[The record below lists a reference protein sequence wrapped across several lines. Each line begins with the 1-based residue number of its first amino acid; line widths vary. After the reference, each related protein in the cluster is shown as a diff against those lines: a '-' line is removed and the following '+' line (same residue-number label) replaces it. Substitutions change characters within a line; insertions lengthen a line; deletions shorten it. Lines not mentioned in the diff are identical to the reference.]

1 MKTGNLNHELE
12 MIRNEQ
18 TDSERYKKSI
28 AYYLL
33 GITLGADDHDVAA
46 GIQEKLLEKMR
57 WEKAVQFLRLNSGLE
72 NREQIDKAIDLFATR
87 AATGVLSPLIPYYIP
102 VIVMMKTTP
111 VDAIKK
117 LAEDVRESLQQ
128 KGCSSYEIGYYLI
141 YDEKVEKNN
150 LEQIVSVLQEENTSC
165 HIGIFSK
172 NMEEAYAHVIR
183 AMAMDLFLKLY
194 GERRPYKVYTLGYWK
209 YDVAKQ
215 RMAAYLE
222 KLLQKQKEQQECNLK
237 EQLKKHMENLVF
249 PNTSEQIKE
258 WIRQFLTMPFRI
270 NELEKEKDITYRKL
284 QTVMYGT
291 VTAFRDFLNDNF
303 AIENGKRTAFDILNQ
318 QKCSL
323 WNMEHRMKDACDELI
338 TEEYTKTVE
347 NFRSNSLEARVTL
360 ERDFFGFGKNIRFEL
375 LVQRLRQDIWEK
387 EANCFVAE
395 QRKAV
400 VEEMK
405 TYLGSDEFQ
414 RYKENIEGKRAG
426 EESQIKLIYR
436 EVSLDE
442 NNLERGSDDENM
454 QNFSDIL
461 NWNETVLESSCL
473 DQVEKILFPK
483 IKTTVENEMSEKRLQ
498 LIGEFQQQS
507 ERLHRI
513 AGSQIYYAAQIPYEC
528 GGRNQRIIYEARQEQ
543 KMSKEEPGVKAVWW
557 EPQGCFELVD
567 YREIKGDGC

>member
-18 TDSERYKKSI
+18 TDTEHYKKSI
-28 AYYLL
+28 ACYLL
-33 GITLGADDHDVAA
+33 GITLGTDDHDVAT

-57 WEKAVQFLRLNSGLE
+57 WEKAVQFLRLDSGLE
-72 NREQIDKAIDLFATR
+72 NRKQINEAIDLFATR

-117 LAEDVRESLQQ
+117 LTEDVRESLQQ

-172 NMEEAYAHVIR
+172 NMEEAYSHVIR
-183 AMAMDLFLKLY
+183 AIAMDLFLKLY
-194 GERRPYKVYTLGYWK
+194 GERRPYRVYTLGYWK

-249 PNTSEQIKE
+249 SNTSEQIKE
-258 WIRQFLTMPFRI
+258 WIRQFQTMPFRI

-303 AIENGKRTAFDILNQ
+303 AIENGKETAFDILNQ

-323 WNMEHRMKDACDELI
+323 CDMERRMKEVCDALI
-338 TEEYTKTVE
+338 MEYQETVE
-347 NFRSNSLEARVTL
+347 DFRPSSLETKVTL
-360 ERDFFGFGKNIRFEL
+360 ERDLFGFGKNIRFEL
-375 LVQRLRQDIWEK
+375 SVQRLKQDIWEK
-387 EANCFVAE
+387 EANCFVTE

-414 RYKENIEGKRAG
+414 RYKENIEGNA
-426 EESQIKLIYR
+426 L
-436 EVSLDE
+436 
-442 NNLERGSDDENM
+442 
-454 QNFSDIL
+454 
-461 NWNETVLESSCL
+461 
-473 DQVEKILFPK
+473 
-483 IKTTVENEMSEKRLQ
+483 EKRV
-498 LIGEFQQQS
+498 
-507 ERLHRI
+507 RL
-513 AGSQIYYAAQIPYEC
+513 S
-528 GGRNQRIIYEARQEQ
+528 
-543 KMSKEEPGVKAVWW
+543 
-557 EPQGCFELVD
+557 
-567 YREIKGDGC
+567 

>member
-18 TDSERYKKSI
+18 TDTERYKKSI

-33 GITLGADDHDVAA
+33 GITLGVDDHDVTA
-46 GIQEKLLEKMR
+46 GIQEKLLEKMH
-57 WEKAVQFLRLNSGLE
+57 WEEAVQFLQLKSGVE
-72 NREQIDKAIDLFATR
+72 NRKRIDEAIDLFVTR
-87 AATGVLSPLIPYYIP
+87 AAMGVLSPLTPYYIP
-102 VIVMMKTTP
+102 VIVMMKTVP
-111 VDAIKK
+111 VDEIKK
-117 LAEDVRESLQQ
+117 LTEDVRESLRQN
-128 KGCSSYEIGYYLI
+128 GCSSYEISYYLI
-141 YDEKVEKNN
+141 YDQGVEKND
-150 LEQIVSVLQEENTSC
+150 LEQIVSVLRKENTLC
-165 HIGIFSK
+165 NIGIFSR

-183 AMAMDLFLKLY
+183 AIAMDLFLKLY
-194 GERRPYKVYTLGYWK
+194 GERTLYKVYTLGYWK
-209 YDVAKQ
+209 YDVVKQ

-222 KLLQKQKEQQECNLK
+222 KLLQKQKEQQECDLK
-237 EQLKKHMENLVF
+237 EQLKKHIEKLVF

-258 WIRQFLTMPFRI
+258 WIRQFQTMPFRI

-303 AIENGKRTAFDILNQ
+303 AIENGKKTAFDILNQ
-318 QKCSL
+318 QKCSMCD
-323 WNMEHRMKDACDELI
+323 MERRMKKVCDALI
-338 TEEYTKTVE
+338 TEYQETVE
-347 NFRSNSLEARVTL
+347 DFRPSSLETRVTL
-360 ERDFFGFGKNIRFEL
+360 ERDLFGIGKNIRFEL
-375 LVQRLRQDIWEK
+375 PIQRLRQDIWEK

-395 QRKAV
+395 KRKAV

-405 TYLGSDEFQ
+405 TYLASDEFQ
-414 RYKENIEGKRAG
+414 RYKEDIEGKRAR

-442 NNLERGSDDENM
+442 NNLERGFSDENM

-473 DQVEKILFPK
+473 DQIEKLLFPK
-483 IKTTVENEMSEKRLQ
+483 IRITVGNEMSKKHLQ

>member
-18 TDSERYKKSI
+18 TDSERYKKNI

-57 WEKAVQFLRLNSGLE
+57 WEKAVQFLQLNSGLE
-72 NREQIDKAIDLFATR
+72 NREQINEAIDLFATR

-111 VDAIKK
+111 VDEIKK
-117 LAEDVRESLQQ
+117 LIEDVRKSLQQ

-141 YDEKVEKNN
+141 YDQKVEKNN

-172 NMEEAYAHVIR
+172 NMEEVYAHVIR
-183 AMAMDLFLKLY
+183 AIAMDLFLKLY
-194 GERRPYKVYTLGYWK
+194 GERRPYSVYTLGYWK

-249 PNTSEQIKE
+249 PNASEQIKE

-291 VTAFRDFLNDNF
+291 VTDFRDFLNDNF
-303 AIENGKRTAFDILNQ
+303 AIENGKKTAFDILKQ

-323 WNMEHRMKDACDELI
+323 CDMERRMKEVCDALI
-338 TEEYTKTVE
+338 MEYQETVE
-347 NFRSNSLEARVTL
+347 NFRPSSLETRVTL
-360 ERDFFGFGKNIRFEL
+360 ERDLFGFGKNIRFEL
-375 LVQRLRQDIWEK
+375 PIQRLRQDIWEK
-387 EANCFVAE
+387 EANCFVTE

-414 RYKENIEGKRAG
+414 RYKEYIEGKRAR

-442 NNLERGSDDENM
+442 NNLERGFSDENM

-461 NWNETVLESSCL
+461 NWNETLLESSCL
-473 DQVEKILFPK
+473 DQVGKMLFSKIR
-483 IKTTVENEMSEKRLQ
+483 TTVENAMSEKRLQ

-528 GGRNQRIIYEARQEQ
+528 GGRNQRIIYEARQDQ
-543 KMSKEEPGVKAVWW
+543 KMNKEEPGVKDVWW

>member
-18 TDSERYKKSI
+18 TDSERYKKNI

-72 NREQIDKAIDLFATR
+72 NRKQIDEAIDLFVTR

-102 VIVMMKTTP
+102 VIVMMTTTP

-117 LAEDVRESLQQ
+117 MTEDVRKSLQQ

-141 YDEKVEKNN
+141 YDQKVKKNN

-183 AMAMDLFLKLY
+183 AIAMDLFLKLY
-194 GERRPYKVYTLGYWK
+194 GERRPYRVYTLGYWK

-237 EQLKKHMENLVF
+237 EQLKKHVENLVF

-284 QTVMYGT
+284 QTVMYGA
-291 VTAFRDFLNDNF
+291 VTAFRDFLLDNF
-303 AIENGKRTAFDILNQ
+303 AIENGKKTAFDILNQ
-318 QKCSL
+318 QKCSMCD
-323 WNMEHRMKDACDELI
+323 MERRMKKVCDTLI
-338 TEEYTKTVE
+338 TEYQETVE
-347 NFRSNSLEARVTL
+347 NFRPSSLETRVTL
-360 ERDFFGFGKNIRFEL
+360 ERDLFGFGKNIRFEL
-375 LVQRLRQDIWEK
+375 PIQRLRQDIWEK
-387 EANCFVAE
+387 EANCFVTE

-414 RYKENIEGKRAG
+414 RYREYIEGKRAR

-442 NNLERGSDDENM
+442 NNLERGFSDENM

-461 NWNETVLESSCL
+461 NWNETLLESSCL
-473 DQVEKILFPK
+473 DQVGKMLFSKIR
-483 IKTTVENEMSEKRLQ
+483 TTVENAMSEKRLQ

-528 GGRNQRIIYEARQEQ
+528 GGRNQRIIYEARQDQ
-543 KMSKEEPGVKAVWW
+543 KMNKEEPGVKDVWW

-567 YREIKGDGC
+567 YREIRGDGC

>member
-18 TDSERYKKSI
+18 MDSERYKKNI

-33 GITLGADDHDVAA
+33 GITLGANDHDVAA
-46 GIQEKLLEKMR
+46 GIKEKLLEKMR

-72 NREQIDKAIDLFATR
+72 NRKQINEAIDLFATK

-172 NMEEAYAHVIR
+172 NMEETYAHVIR
-183 AMAMDLFLKLY
+183 AIAMDLFLKLY
-194 GERRPYKVYTLGYWK
+194 GERRPYRVYTLGYWK
-209 YDVAKQ
+209 YDVVKQ

-303 AIENGKRTAFDILNQ
+303 AIENGKETAFDILNQ

-323 WNMEHRMKDACDELI
+323 CDMERRMKEVCDALI
-338 TEEYTKTVE
+338 MEYQETVE
-347 NFRSNSLEARVTL
+347 DFRPSSLETKVTL
-360 ERDFFGFGKNIRFEL
+360 ERDLFGFGKNIRFEL
-375 LVQRLRQDIWEK
+375 SVQRLKQDIWEK
-387 EANCFVAE
+387 EANCFVTE

-405 TYLGSDEFQ
+405 IYLGSDEFQ

-442 NNLERGSDDENM
+442 NNLERESGDENM

-473 DQVEKILFPK
+473 DQVEKLLFLK
-483 IKTTVENEMSEKRLQ
+483 IRTTVENAMSEKRLQ

-543 KMSKEEPGVKAVWW
+543 KMNKEEPGVKDVWW

>member
-1 MKTGNLNHELE
+1 
-12 MIRNEQ
+12 
-18 TDSERYKKSI
+18 
-28 AYYLL
+28 
-33 GITLGADDHDVAA
+33 
-46 GIQEKLLEKMR
+46 
-57 WEKAVQFLRLNSGLE
+57 
-72 NREQIDKAIDLFATR
+72 
-87 AATGVLSPLIPYYIP
+87 
-102 VIVMMKTTP
+102 MMKTTP
-111 VDAIKK
+111 VDTIKK

-141 YDEKVEKNN
+141 YDQKVEKNN

-183 AMAMDLFLKLY
+183 AIAMDLFLKLY
-194 GERRPYKVYTLGYWK
+194 GERRPYRVYTLGYWK

-291 VTAFRDFLNDNF
+291 GTAFRDFLNDNF
-303 AIENGKRTAFDILNQ
+303 AIENGKKTAFDILNQ

-323 WNMEHRMKDACDELI
+323 CDMECRMKKICDALI
-338 TEEYTKTVE
+338 TEYQENVE
-347 NFRSNSLEARVTL
+347 NFRPSSLETRVTL
-360 ERDFFGFGKNIRFEL
+360 ERDLFGFGKNIRFEL
-375 LVQRLRQDIWEK
+375 PIQRLRQDIWEK
-387 EANCFVAE
+387 EANCFVTE

-414 RYKENIEGKRAG
+414 RYKEYIEGKRAR

-442 NNLERGSDDENM
+442 NNLERGFSDENM

-461 NWNETVLESSCL
+461 NWNETLLESSCL
-473 DQVEKILFPK
+473 DQVGKMLFSKIR
-483 IKTTVENEMSEKRLQ
+483 TTVENAMSEKRLQ

-528 GGRNQRIIYEARQEQ
+528 GGRNQRIIYEARQDQ
-543 KMSKEEPGVKAVWW
+543 KMNKEEPGVKDVWW

>member
-18 TDSERYKKSI
+18 TDSERYKKNI

-33 GITLGADDHDVAA
+33 GITLGADEHDVAA

-57 WEKAVQFLRLNSGLE
+57 WEKAVQFLQLKSGGE
-72 NREQIDKAIDLFATR
+72 NRKRIDEAIDLFVTR
-87 AATGVLSPLIPYYIP
+87 AAMGVLSPLTPYYIP
-102 VIVMMKTTP
+102 VIVMMKTVP
-111 VDAIKK
+111 VDEIKK
-117 LAEDVRESLQQ
+117 LTEDVRESLRQN
-128 KGCSSYEIGYYLI
+128 GRSFYEIGYYLI
-141 YDEKVEKNN
+141 YDQGVEKND
-150 LEQIVSVLQEENTSC
+150 LEQIISVLRKENTSC
-165 HIGIFSK
+165 NIGIFSR

-183 AMAMDLFLKLY
+183 AIAMDLFLKLY
-194 GERRPYKVYTLGYWK
+194 GERTPYRVYTLGYWK
-209 YDVAKQ
+209 YDVVKQ
-215 RMAAYLE
+215 RLAAYLE
-222 KLLQKQKEQQECNLK
+222 ELLQNQKEQQECNMK
-237 EQLKKHMENLVF
+237 EQLKKHIENLVF

-284 QTVMYGT
+284 QTIMYGT
-291 VTAFRDFLNDNF
+291 VTAFRDFLNDNCV
-303 AIENGKRTAFDILNQ
+303 IENGKKAAFDILNQ

-323 WNMEHRMKDACDELI
+323 RDMERRMKEVCDAFI
-338 TEEYTKTVE
+338 MEYQGIVE
-347 NFRSNSLEARVTL
+347 SFRPGSLETRVTL
-360 ERDFFGFGKNIRFEL
+360 ERDLFGIGKNIRFEL
-375 LVQRLRQDIWEK
+375 PIQRLCQDIWEK

-400 VEEMK
+400 VEKMK
-405 TYLGSDEFQ
+405 AYLESEEFRQ
-414 RYKENIEGKRAG
+414 YREVIQKKRSG

-436 EVSLDE
+436 EESLAE
-442 NNLERGSDDENM
+442 NNLDRKYHEENV
-454 QNFSDIL
+454 QNFSEKL
-461 NWNETVLESSCL
+461 NWNETILESSCL
-473 DQVEKILFPK
+473 DRVEKVVLPK
-483 IKTTVENEMSEKRLQ
+483 IRATVEDEMSEKRTQ

-543 KMSKEEPGVKAVWW
+543 KMSKEEPGVKAAWW

-567 YREIKGDGC
+567 YSEIKGDGC

>member
-18 TDSERYKKSI
+18 TDTERYKKSI
-28 AYYLL
+28 VYYLI

-57 WEKAVQFLRLNSGLE
+57 WEEAVQFLRLNSGLE
-72 NREQIDKAIDLFATR
+72 NSKQIKEAIDLFAIR
-87 AATGVLSPLIPYYIP
+87 AATGVLSPLTPYYIP

-141 YDEKVEKNN
+141 YDGKVEKNN

-183 AMAMDLFLKLY
+183 AIAMDLFLKLY
-194 GERRPYKVYTLGYWK
+194 GERRPYRVYTLGYWK

-291 VTAFRDFLNDNF
+291 VTDLRDFLNDNF
-303 AIENGKRTAFDILNQ
+303 AIENGKKTAFDILKQ

-323 WNMEHRMKDACDELI
+323 CDMERRMKEVCDALI
-338 TEEYTKTVE
+338 MEYQETVE
-347 NFRSNSLEARVTL
+347 NFRPSSLETRVTL
-360 ERDFFGFGKNIRFEL
+360 ERDLFGFGKNIRFEL
-375 LVQRLRQDIWEK
+375 PIQRLRQDIWEK
-387 EANCFVAE
+387 EANCFVTE

-414 RYKENIEGKRAG
+414 RYKEYIEGKRAR

-442 NNLERGSDDENM
+442 NNLERGFSDENM

-461 NWNETVLESSCL
+461 NWNETLLESSCL
-473 DQVEKILFPK
+473 DQVGKMLFSKIR
-483 IKTTVENEMSEKRLQ
+483 TTVENAMSEKRLQ

-528 GGRNQRIIYEARQEQ
+528 GGRNQRIIYEARQDQ
-543 KMSKEEPGVKAVWW
+543 KMNKEEPGVKDVWW

>member
-18 TDSERYKKSI
+18 TDSERYKKNI

-57 WEKAVQFLRLNSGLE
+57 WEKAVQFLQLNSGLE
-72 NREQIDKAIDLFATR
+72 NREQINEAIDLFATR

-111 VDAIKK
+111 VDTIKK

-141 YDEKVEKNN
+141 YDQKVEKNN

-183 AMAMDLFLKLY
+183 AIAMDLFLKLY
-194 GERRPYKVYTLGYWK
+194 GERRPYRVYTLGYWK

-291 VTAFRDFLNDNF
+291 GTAFRDFLNDNF
-303 AIENGKRTAFDILNQ
+303 AIENGKKTAFDILNQ

-323 WNMEHRMKDACDELI
+323 CDIELPI
-338 TEEYTKTVE
+338 
-347 NFRSNSLEARVTL
+347 
-360 ERDFFGFGKNIRFEL
+360 
-375 LVQRLRQDIWEK
+375 QRLRQDIWEK
-387 EANCFVAE
+387 EANCFVTE

-414 RYKENIEGKRAG
+414 RYKEYIEGKRAR

-442 NNLERGSDDENM
+442 NNLERGFSDENM

-461 NWNETVLESSCL
+461 NWNETLLESSCL
-473 DQVEKILFPK
+473 DQVGKMLFSKIR
-483 IKTTVENEMSEKRLQ
+483 TTVENAMSEKRLQ

-528 GGRNQRIIYEARQEQ
+528 GGRNQRIIYEARQDQ
-543 KMSKEEPGVKAVWW
+543 KMNKEEPGVKDVWW

>member
-18 TDSERYKKSI
+18 TDTERYKKSI

-33 GITLGADDHDVAA
+33 SITLGADDHDVTE
-46 GIQEKLLEKMR
+46 GIQEKLLEKMH
-57 WEKAVQFLRLNSGLE
+57 WEEAVQFLQLKSGGE
-72 NREQIDKAIDLFATR
+72 NRKRIDEAIDLFATR
-87 AATGVLSPLIPYYIP
+87 AAMGVLSPLIPYYIP
-102 VIVMMKTTP
+102 VIVMMKTVP

-117 LAEDVRESLQQ
+117 LTENVRESLRQ

-141 YDEKVEKNN
+141 YDQGVDKND
-150 LEQIVSVLQEENTSC
+150 LKQITAEIWKKDISC
-165 HIGIFSK
+165 NIGIFSR

-183 AMAMDLFLKLY
+183 AIAMDLFLKLY
-194 GERRPYKVYTLGYWK
+194 GGRTPYRAYTLGYWK
-209 YDVAKQ
+209 YDVVKQ

-222 KLLQKQKEQQECNLK
+222 ELLQKQKEQQECDLK
-237 EQLKKHMENLVF
+237 EQLKTHIENLLF
-249 PNTSEQIKE
+249 SNASDQIKE

-291 VTAFRDFLNDNF
+291 VTAFRDFLSDNF
-303 AIENGKRTAFDILNQ
+303 AIENKKKTAFDILNQ

-323 WNMEHRMKDACDELI
+323 CDMERRMKAVCDALI
-338 TEEYTKTVE
+338 TEYQGTVE
-347 NFRSNSLEARVTL
+347 AFCSSSLETRVML
-360 ERDFFGFGKNIRFEL
+360 ERDLLGFGKNIRFEL
-375 LVQRLRQDIWEK
+375 PVQRLRQDIWER

-405 TYLGSDEFQ
+405 AYIGSDEFRQ
-414 RYKENIEGKRAG
+414 YKEEIERNRAS

-442 NNLERGSDDENM
+442 NNLERGYSDENM
-454 QNFSDIL
+454 KSFSEIL

-473 DQVEKILFPK
+473 EEIEKMILPK
-483 IKTTVENEMSEKRLQ
+483 IRSRVENEMGEKRVQ

-507 ERLHRI
+507 EGLHRI

-528 GGRNQRIIYEARQEQ
+528 GGRNQRIIYETRQEQ
-543 KMSKEEPGVKAVWW
+543 KMSKEEPGVRAVWW
-557 EPQGCFELVD
+557 ESQGCFELVD
-567 YREIKGDGC
+567 YKEIRGDGC

>member
-1 MKTGNLNHELE
+1 
-12 MIRNEQ
+12 
-18 TDSERYKKSI
+18 
-28 AYYLL
+28 
-33 GITLGADDHDVAA
+33 
-46 GIQEKLLEKMR
+46 
-57 WEKAVQFLRLNSGLE
+57 
-72 NREQIDKAIDLFATR
+72 
-87 AATGVLSPLIPYYIP
+87 
-102 VIVMMKTTP
+102 MMKTTP

-117 LAEDVRESLQQ
+117 LTEDVRESLQQ
-128 KGCSSYEIGYYLI
+128 KGCSSYEIGYYVI

-172 NMEEAYAHVIR
+172 NMEEAYSHVIR
-183 AMAMDLFLKLY
+183 AIAMDLFLKLY
-194 GERRPYKVYTLGYWK
+194 GERRPYRVYTLGYWK

-249 PNTSEQIKE
+249 SNTSEQIKE
-258 WIRQFLTMPFRI
+258 WIRQFQTMPFRI

-303 AIENGKRTAFDILNQ
+303 AIENGKETAFDILNQ

-323 WNMEHRMKDACDELI
+323 CDMERRMKEVCDALI
-338 TEEYTKTVE
+338 MEYQETVE
-347 NFRSNSLEARVTL
+347 DFRPSSLETKVTL
-360 ERDFFGFGKNIRFEL
+360 ERNLFGFGKNIRFEL
-375 LVQRLRQDIWEK
+375 SVQRLKQDIWEK
-387 EANCFVAE
+387 EANCFVTE
-395 QRKAV
+395 KRKAV

-442 NNLERGSDDENM
+442 NNLERESGDENM

-473 DQVEKILFPK
+473 DQVEKLLFPK
-483 IKTTVENEMSEKRLQ
+483 IRTTVENEMSEKRLQ

-567 YREIKGDGC
+567 YKEIKGDDC

>member
-1 MKTGNLNHELE
+1 M
-12 MIRNEQ
+12 
-18 TDSERYKKSI
+18 
-28 AYYLL
+28 
-33 GITLGADDHDVAA
+33 
-46 GIQEKLLEKMR
+46 
-57 WEKAVQFLRLNSGLE
+57 QFLRLNSGLE
-72 NREQIDKAIDLFATR
+72 NRKQIDEAIDLFVTR

-102 VIVMMKTTP
+102 VIVMMTTTP

-117 LAEDVRESLQQ
+117 MTEDVRKSLQQ

-141 YDEKVEKNN
+141 YDQKVKKNN

-183 AMAMDLFLKLY
+183 AIAMDLFLKLY
-194 GERRPYKVYTLGYWK
+194 GERRPYRVYTLGYWK

-237 EQLKKHMENLVF
+237 EQLKKHVENLVF

-284 QTVMYGT
+284 QTVMYGA
-291 VTAFRDFLNDNF
+291 VTAFRDFLLDNF
-303 AIENGKRTAFDILNQ
+303 AIENGKKTAFDILNQ
-318 QKCSL
+318 QKCSMCD
-323 WNMEHRMKDACDELI
+323 MERRMKKVCDTLI
-338 TEEYTKTVE
+338 TEYQETVE
-347 NFRSNSLEARVTL
+347 NFRPSSLETRVTL
-360 ERDFFGFGKNIRFEL
+360 ERDLFGFGKNIRFEL
-375 LVQRLRQDIWEK
+375 PIQRLRQDIWEK
-387 EANCFVAE
+387 EANCFVTE

-414 RYKENIEGKRAG
+414 RYREYIEGKRAR

-442 NNLERGSDDENM
+442 NNLERGFSDENM

-461 NWNETVLESSCL
+461 NWNETLLESSCL
-473 DQVEKILFPK
+473 DQVGKMLFSKIR
-483 IKTTVENEMSEKRLQ
+483 TTVENAMSEKRLQ

-528 GGRNQRIIYEARQEQ
+528 GGRNQRIIYEARQDQ
-543 KMSKEEPGVKAVWW
+543 KMNKEEPGVKDVWW

-567 YREIKGDGC
+567 YREIRGDGC

>member
-33 GITLGADDHDVAA
+33 GITLGVDDHDVTA
-46 GIQEKLLEKMR
+46 GIQEKLLEKMH
-57 WEKAVQFLRLNSGLE
+57 WEEAVQFLRLNSGLE
-72 NREQIDKAIDLFATR
+72 NSKQIKEAIDLFVTR
-87 AATGVLSPLIPYYIP
+87 AATGVLSPLTPYYIP
-102 VIVMMKTTP
+102 VIVMMKAVP
-111 VDAIKK
+111 IDEIKK
-117 LAEDVRESLQQ
+117 LTEDVRKSLQQ

-141 YDEKVEKNN
+141 YDQKVEKNN
-150 LEQIVSVLQEENTSC
+150 LEQIVSVLQEENISC

-183 AMAMDLFLKLY
+183 AIAMDLFLKLY
-194 GERRPYKVYTLGYWK
+194 GERRPYRVYTLGYWK

-338 TEEYTKTVE
+338 AEEYTKNVE
-347 NFRSNSLEARVTL
+347 NFCSNSLEARVTL

-375 LVQRLRQDIWEK
+375 PVQRLRQDVWEN
-387 EANCFVAE
+387 EANCFVTE
-395 QRKAV
+395 QRKAI

-414 RYKENIEGKRAG
+414 RYKENIEEKRAR

-442 NNLERGSDDENM
+442 NNLERGSSDENV

-473 DQVEKILFPK
+473 DQIEKLLFPK
-483 IKTTVENEMSEKRLQ
+483 IRITVENEMSKKHLQ
-498 LIGEFQQQS
+498 LIDEFQQQS
-507 ERLHRI
+507 EQLHRI

-528 GGRNQRIIYEARQEQ
+528 GGRNQRIIYEARQDQ
-543 KMSKEEPGVKAVWW
+543 KMNKEEPGVKDVWW